1 MQITTFSDY
10 CLRISI
16 FLAVS
21 DGRKTTA
28 GEIAE
33 RYNIST
39 HHVAKASQWLVR
51 EGHVSAM
58 RGGLRL
64 ARNPGEIRI
73 GSVIRKAE
81 AGTGLVECMRGTE
94 AGCAIATAC
103 GLSSILDEA
112 RDAILTPWTNIP
124 WPTRHNEGRVL
135 PDRCSWRR
143 RNRPEPHADRNAYTE
158 RNHVFCQEIDNSGRR
173 SIPVCPA

>member
-10 CLRISI
+10 CLRILI

-21 DGRKTTA
+21 EGRKTTA
-28 GEIAE
+28 REIAE

-58 RGGLRL
+58 RGKGGGLRL
-64 ARNPGEIRI
+64 ARDPHDINI
-73 GSVIRKAE
+73 GHVIRKAE
-81 AGTGLVECMRGTE
+81 EGTGLVECMRGSE
-94 AGCAIATAC
+94 PGCAIAPAC

-112 RDAILTPWTNIP
+112 RVAFFETLEKYSVADATK
-124 WPTRHNEGRVL
+124 
-135 PDRCSWRR
+135 
-143 RNRPEPHADRNAYTE
+143 
-158 RNHVFCQEIDNSGRR
+158 RR
-173 SIPVCPA
+173 SGLARLLQLTTRESA

>member
-10 CLRISI
+10 CLRILI

-21 DGRKTTA
+21 EGRKTTA
-28 GEIAE
+28 REIAE

-58 RGGLRL
+58 RGKGGGLRL
-64 ARNPGEIRI
+64 ARDPSEIRI

-81 AGTGLVECMRGTE
+81 EGTGLVECMRGTE
-94 AGCAIATAC
+94 AGCAIAPAC

-112 RDAILTPWTNIP
+112 RDAFFETLDKYSVADATKRRAGLARLLQLA
-124 WPTRHNEGRVL
+124 TRE
-135 PDRCSWRR
+135 S
-143 RNRPEPHADRNAYTE
+143 A
-158 RNHVFCQEIDNSGRR
+158 
-173 SIPVCPA
+173 